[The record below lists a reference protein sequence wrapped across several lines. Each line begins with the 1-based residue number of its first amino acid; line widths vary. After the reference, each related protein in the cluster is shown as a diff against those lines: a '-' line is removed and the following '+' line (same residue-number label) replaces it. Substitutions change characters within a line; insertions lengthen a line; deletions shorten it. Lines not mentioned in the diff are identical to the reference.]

1 MKEAAIRFSDDE
13 KRELSMRLKTAAA
26 EKRHPAAA
34 IRFKR
39 VCVAGIAAACTLAC
53 AGAVGAVFSA
63 PLFEKAGAKLS
74 INGQALPSE
83 ARMVLNPDGSAT
95 ITVDGD
101 AETTVITA
109 PEATVKAMLD
119 GETDCGFEVSR
130 PEGGEYE
137 LETQDGRVWLF
148 VNGRIPLDV
157 TDMLEEG
164 YTFSYTNKDGKKLT
178 ATVSGSAD
186 SYEVK

>member
-1 MKEAAIRFSDDE
+1 MKATAIRFTDDE
-13 KRELSMRLKTAAA
+13 KRELTMRLKAATA
-26 EKRHPAAA
+26 EKRHHVATV
-34 IRFKR
+34 RFKR
-39 VCVAGIAAACTLAC
+39 VCAVGIAAACTLAC
-53 AGAVGAVFSA
+53 AGAVGVAFSA

-83 ARMVLNPDGSAT
+83 ARMVLNSDGSAT

-101 AETTVITA
+101 GETTVITA

-119 GETDCGFEVSR
+119 GETNCGFEVSR

-137 LETQDGRVWLF
+137 LEAQDGKLWLF

-157 TDMLEEG
+157 TDML
-164 YTFSYTNKDGKKLT
+164 
-178 ATVSGSAD
+178 
-186 SYEVK
+186 